1 MALSR
6 KQLRDLV
13 ATVLTENTDALV
25 EEEVAELAGAVADR
39 IVAVDTDA
47 YDDSEESDDAPIGL
61 DESFGS
67 DDE

>member
-6 KQLRDLV
+6 KQLKDLV

-47 YDDSEESDDAPIGL
+47 YDDGEDAPLGM
-61 DESFGS
+61 DEDFGEAS
-67 DDE
+67 EDE